1 MQLAELVLQGVVLY
15 YLDVSR
21 AGLLVLGQ
29 RRLDQ
34 RLLLLSR
41 VLCESLGQALQRGQ
55 LIRRVSKPRR
65 LPNEAAKALQLRLL
79 LRRVYALL
87 VVERERLARALR
99 LLLDGREHS
108 EGRACRR
115 CWGLIHLG
123 GHVCERRFDL
133 RPEEFTPVVAV
144 RACDEVLQGAGA
156 GEGGAEAAVSDA
168 LCLSVALSLS
178 WVAF

>member
-1 MQLAELVLQGVVLY
+1 MRQQVAPVQLAELVLQGVVLY

-87 VVERERLARALR
+87 VVER
-99 LLLDGREHS
+99 
-108 EGRACRR
+108 
-115 CWGLIHLG
+115 
-123 GHVCERRFDL
+123 
-133 RPEEFTPVVAV
+133 
-144 RACDEVLQGAGA
+144 
-156 GEGGAEAAVSDA
+156 
-168 LCLSVALSLS
+168 
-178 WVAF
+178 